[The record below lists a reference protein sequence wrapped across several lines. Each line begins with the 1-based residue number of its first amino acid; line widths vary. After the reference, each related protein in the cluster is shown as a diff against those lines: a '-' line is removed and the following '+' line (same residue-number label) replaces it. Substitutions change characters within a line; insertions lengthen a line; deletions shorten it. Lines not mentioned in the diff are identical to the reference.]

1 MSGIR
6 STHLSAVLQ
15 ALFVT
20 FLWSTS
26 WVLIKLGLE
35 NIPALPFAGLR
46 YFLAF
51 LCLLP
56 FAWRW
61 GHLAQLR
68 ALSMRDWLK
77 LVVLGLLYIAVS
89 QGAQFLGLSYLP
101 AVTVSLL
108 LNFTPAVVALLGILL
123 LSERP
128 TRMQWAGI
136 ALYLAG
142 TLFYFF
148 PVSVLGSEAFGMA
161 IVALGVLTNAISAV
175 LGRQVNRENKLHPV
189 AVTVA
194 SMGVGSVALLLFGVS
209 VQGLPTV
216 SPDGWMLVGWLA
228 VVNTAFAF
236 PLWNHT
242 LRTLSAVESS
252 IINSTML
259 VQIALLAWLFLGEGL
274 TAQKITGMVMVAVG
288 MLVVQLRRVPLRR
301 RRAHDGRGAEI
312 VEQV

>member
-1 MSGIR
+1 MFANR
-6 STHLSAVLQ
+6 SAHTVAVLQ

-26 WVLIKLGLE
+26 WVLIKVGLKD
-35 NIPALPFAGLR
+35 IPALPFAGLR
-46 YFLAF
+46 YLLAF

-68 ALSMRDWLK
+68 ALSPRDWLK
-77 LVVLGLLYIAVS
+77 LVALGLLYIAVA

-101 AVTVSLL
+101 AITVSLL

-128 TRMQWAGI
+128 TRMQWGGI
-136 ALYLAG
+136 VLYLAG
-142 TLFYFF
+142 TLLYFF
-148 PVSVLGSEAFGMA
+148 PMSVLGSEAFGMA
-161 IVALGVLTNAISAV
+161 VVVLGVLTNAISAV
-175 LGRQVNRENKLHPV
+175 LGRQVNREKKLHPI

-209 VQGLPTV
+209 VQGVPTI
-216 SPDGWMLVGWLA
+216 SPDGWLVVGWLA

-259 VQIALLAWLFLGEGL
+259 VQIALLAWLFLGEEL
-274 TAQKITGMVMVAVG
+274 TAQQIGGMVMVGLG
-288 MLVVQLRRVPLRR
+288 MLIVQLRRLPTGR
-301 RRAHDGRGAEI
+301 RGADRVASAE
-312 VEQV
+312 VPEQV

>member
-1 MSGIR
+1 MFANR
-6 STHLSAVLQ
+6 SAHTVAVLQ

-26 WVLIKLGLE
+26 WVLIKVGLKD
-35 NIPALPFAGLR
+35 IPALPFAGLR
-46 YFLAF
+46 YLLAF

-68 ALSMRDWLK
+68 ALSPRDWLK
-77 LVVLGLLYIAVS
+77 LVALGLLYIAVA

-101 AVTVSLL
+101 AITVSLL

-128 TRMQWAGI
+128 TRMQWGGI
-136 ALYLAG
+136 VLYLAG
-142 TLFYFF
+142 TLLYFF
-148 PVSVLGSEAFGMA
+148 PMSVLGSEAFGMA
-161 IVALGVLTNAISAV
+161 VVVLGVLTNAISAV
-175 LGRQVNRENKLHPV
+175 LGRQVNREKKLHPI

-209 VQGLPTV
+209 VQGVPTI
-216 SPDGWMLVGWLA
+216 SPDGWLVVGWLA

-259 VQIALLAWLFLGEGL
+259 VQIALLAWLFLGEEL
-274 TAQKITGMVMVAVG
+274 TAQQIGGMVMVGLG
-288 MLVVQLRRVPLRR
+288 MLIVQLRRLPTGR
-301 RRAHDGRGAEI
+301 RGADRVASAE
-312 VEQV
+312 VPEQA

>member
-1 MSGIR
+1 LFANR
-6 STHLSAVLQ
+6 SAHTVAVLQ

-26 WVLIKLGLE
+26 WVLIKVGLKD
-35 NIPALPFAGLR
+35 IPALPFAGLR
-46 YFLAF
+46 YLLAF

-68 ALSMRDWLK
+68 ALSPRDWLK
-77 LVVLGLLYIAVS
+77 LVALGLLYIAVA

-101 AVTVSLL
+101 AITVSLL

-128 TRMQWAGI
+128 TRMQWGGI
-136 ALYLAG
+136 VLYLAG
-142 TLFYFF
+142 TLLYFF
-148 PVSVLGSEAFGMA
+148 PMSVLGSEAFGMA
-161 IVALGVLTNAISAV
+161 VVVLGVLTNAISAV
-175 LGRQVNRENKLHPV
+175 LGRQVNREKKLHPI

-209 VQGLPTV
+209 VQGVPTI
-216 SPDGWMLVGWLA
+216 SPDGWLVVGWLA

-259 VQIALLAWLFLGEGL
+259 VQIALLAWLFLGEEL
-274 TAQKITGMVMVAVG
+274 TAQQIGGMVMVGLG
-288 MLVVQLRRVPLRR
+288 MLIVQLRRLPTGR
-301 RRAHDGRGAEI
+301 RGADRVASAE
-312 VEQV
+312 VPEQV

>member
-1 MSGIR
+1 LFANR
-6 STHLSAVLQ
+6 SAHTVAVLQ

-26 WVLIKLGLE
+26 WVLIKVGLKD
-35 NIPALPFAGLR
+35 IPALPFAGLR
-46 YFLAF
+46 YLLAF

-68 ALSMRDWLK
+68 ALSPRDWLK
-77 LVVLGLLYIAVS
+77 LEALGLLYIAVA

-101 AVTVSLL
+101 AITVSLL

-128 TRMQWAGI
+128 TRMQWGGI
-136 ALYLAG
+136 VLYLAG
-142 TLFYFF
+142 TLLYFF
-148 PVSVLGSEAFGMA
+148 PMSVLGSEAFGMA
-161 IVALGVLTNAISAV
+161 VVVLGVLTNAISAV
-175 LGRQVNRENKLHPV
+175 LGRQVNREKKLHPI

-209 VQGLPTV
+209 VQGVPTI
-216 SPDGWMLVGWLA
+216 SPDGWLVVGWLA

-259 VQIALLAWLFLGEGL
+259 VQIALLAWLFLGEEL
-274 TAQKITGMVMVAVG
+274 TAQQIGGMVMVGLG
-288 MLVVQLRRVPLRR
+288 MLIVQLRRLPTGR
-301 RRAHDGRGAEI
+301 RGADRVASAE
-312 VEQV
+312 VPEQV

>member
-1 MSGIR
+1 LFANR
-6 STHLSAVLQ
+6 TAHTAAVLQ

-26 WVLIKLGLE
+26 WVLIKVGLKD
-35 NIPALPFAGLR
+35 IPALPFAGLR
-46 YFLAF
+46 YLLAF

-77 LVVLGLLYIAVS
+77 LVALGLLYIAVA

-101 AVTVSLL
+101 AITVSLL

-148 PVSVLGSEAFGMA
+148 PMSVLGSEAFGMA
-161 IVALGVLTNAISAV
+161 VVALGVLTNAISAV
-175 LGRQVNRENKLHPV
+175 LGRQVNREKKLHPI

-209 VQGLPTV
+209 VQGVPTL
-216 SPDGWMLVGWLA
+216 SPDGWLVVGWLA

-259 VQIALLAWLFLGEGL
+259 VQIALLAWLFLGEEL
-274 TAQKITGMVMVAVG
+274 TAQKIGGMVMVGLG
-288 MLVVQLRRVPLRR
+288 MLIVQLRRLPTAR
-301 RRAHDGRGAEI
+301 RGADPVAS
-312 VEQV
+312 VEVPEQA

>member
-1 MSGIR
+1 MFAIR
-6 STHLSAVLQ
+6 TAHTAAVLQ

-26 WVLIKLGLE
+26 WVLIKVGLKD
-35 NIPALPFAGLR
+35 IPALPFAGLR
-46 YFLAF
+46 YLLAF

-68 ALSMRDWLK
+68 ALSPRDWLK
-77 LVVLGLLYIAVS
+77 LVALGLLYIAVA

-101 AVTVSLL
+101 AITVSLL

-128 TRMQWAGI
+128 TRMQWGGI
-136 ALYLAG
+136 VLYLAG
-142 TLFYFF
+142 TLLYFF
-148 PVSVLGSEAFGMA
+148 PMSVLGSEAFGMA
-161 IVALGVLTNAISAV
+161 VVVMGVLTNAISAV
-175 LGRQVNRENKLHPV
+175 LGRQVNREKKLHPI

-209 VQGLPTV
+209 VQGVPTI
-216 SPDGWMLVGWLA
+216 SPDGWLVVGWLA

-259 VQIALLAWLFLGEGL
+259 VQIALLAWLFLGEEL
-274 TAQKITGMVMVAVG
+274 TAQQIGGMVMVGLG
-288 MLVVQLRRVPLRR
+288 MLIVQLRRLPTGR
-301 RRAHDGRGAEI
+301 RGADPLANSE
-312 VEQV
+312 VPEQA

>member
-1 MSGIR
+1 
-6 STHLSAVLQ
+6 VLQ

-26 WVLIKLGLE
+26 WVLIKVGLKD
-35 NIPALPFAGLR
+35 IPALPFAGLR
-46 YFLAF
+46 YLLAF

-68 ALSMRDWLK
+68 ALSLRDWLK
-77 LVVLGLLYIAVS
+77 LAVLGLLYIAVS

-128 TRMQWAGI
+128 TRVQWAGI
-136 ALYLAG
+136 VLYLAG

-148 PVSVLGSEAFGMA
+148 PMSVLGSEAFGMA
-161 IVALGVLTNAISAV
+161 VVVLGVLTNAISAV
-175 LGRQVNRENKLHPV
+175 LGRQVNREKKLHPI

-209 VQGLPTV
+209 VQGVPTI
-216 SPDGWMLVGWLA
+216 SPDGWMVVGWLA

-259 VQIALLAWLFLGEGL
+259 VQIALLAWLFLGEEL
-274 TAQKITGMVMVAVG
+274 TAQKIGGMIMVGLG
-288 MLVVQLRRVPLRR
+288 MLIVQLRRLHTG
-301 RRAHDGRGAEI
+301 RRAADPAPAAE
-312 VEQV
+312 VPEQA

>member
-1 MSGIR
+1 MFANR
-6 STHLSAVLQ
+6 TAHTAAVLQ

-26 WVLIKLGLE
+26 WVLIKWGLE
-35 NIPALPFAGLR
+35 DIPALPFAGLR
-46 YFLAF
+46 YLLAF

-68 ALSMRDWLK
+68 ALSLRDWLK
-77 LVVLGLLYIAVS
+77 LSALGLLYIAVS

-123 LSERP
+123 LAERP
-128 TRMQWAGI
+128 TRVQWAGI
-136 ALYLAG
+136 VLYLAG

-148 PVSVLGSEAFGMA
+148 PMSVLGSEAFGMA
-161 IVALGVLTNAISAV
+161 VVVLGVLTNAISAV
-175 LGRQVNRENKLHPV
+175 LGRQVNREKKLHPI

-209 VQGLPTV
+209 VQGVPTI
-216 SPDGWMLVGWLA
+216 SPDGWLVVGWLA

-259 VQIALLAWLFLGEGL
+259 VQIALLAWLFLGEEL
-274 TAQKITGMVMVAVG
+274 TAQKIGGMIMVGLG
-288 MLVVQLRRVPLRR
+288 MLIVQLRRLPPGR
-301 RRAHDGRGAEI
+301 RGADPAPTAE
-312 VEQV
+312 VPEQA

>member
-1 MSGIR
+1 VS
-6 STHLSAVLQ
+6 Q

-26 WVLIKLGLE
+26 WVLIKLGLKD
-35 NIPALPFAGLR
+35 IPALPFAGLR
-46 YFLAF
+46 YLIAF

-56 FAWRW
+56 FAWRA

-68 ALSMRDWLK
+68 TLSRRDWLK
-77 LVVLGLLYIAVS
+77 LVALGLLYIAVT
-89 QGAQFLGLSYLP
+89 QGAQFLGLAYLP

-108 LNFTPAVVALLGILL
+108 LNFSPAVVALLGTLL

-128 TRMQWAGI
+128 TRMQWSGI
-136 ALYLAG
+136 FLYMSGILV
-142 TLFYFF
+142 YFF
-148 PVSVLGSEAFGMA
+148 PVSIAGTEMFGIA
-161 IVALGVLTNAISAV
+161 VVILAVLTNAVSSV
-175 LGRQVNRENKLHPV
+175 LGRQVNREHHLHPV
-189 AVTVA
+189 TVTVA

-209 VQGLPTV
+209 VQGIPTITV
-216 SPDGWMLVGWLA
+216 DSWMLVGWLA
-228 VVNTAFAF
+228 VVNTAFTF

-274 TAQKITGMVMVAVG
+274 TAQKIGGMAMVALG
-288 MLVVQLRRVPLRR
+288 MLVVQLRRLPMWRKVEEE
-301 RRAHDGRGAEI
+301 RATEVAKT
-312 VEQV
+312 

>member
-1 MSGIR
+1 MFANR
-6 STHLSAVLQ
+6 TAHTAAVLQ

-26 WVLIKLGLE
+26 WVLIKVGLQD
-35 NIPALPFAGLR
+35 IPALPFAGLR
-46 YFLAF
+46 YLLAF

-77 LVVLGLLYIAVS
+77 LSALGLLYIAVS

-123 LSERP
+123 LAERP
-128 TRMQWAGI
+128 TRVQWAGI
-136 ALYLAG
+136 VLYLAG

-148 PVSVLGSEAFGMA
+148 PMSVLGSEAFGMA
-161 IVALGVLTNAISAV
+161 VVVLGVLTNAISAV
-175 LGRQVNRENKLHPV
+175 LGRQVNREKKLHPI

-209 VQGLPTV
+209 VQGVPTI
-216 SPDGWMLVGWLA
+216 SPDGWLVVGWLA

-259 VQIALLAWLFLGEGL
+259 VQIALLAWLFLGEEL
-274 TAQKITGMVMVAVG
+274 TAQKIGGMIMVGLG
-288 MLVVQLRRVPLRR
+288 MLIVQLRRLPTR
-301 RRAHDGRGAEI
+301 RRAADPAPTAE
-312 VEQV
+312 VPEQA